1 MITSNL
7 EFLRSN
13 VTFVDVDKDS
23 LDVSK
28 LDCGF
33 FVLYLSSTIV
43 IADNSNISNLKA
55 LN

>member
-1 MITSNL
+1 MITSKV

-13 VTFVDVDKDS
+13 VTFVDIDHDA

-33 FVLYLSSTIV
+33 FSLFLSSTIV
-43 IADNSNISNLKA
+43 IADNTNISNLKA